1 MSKTEKKE
9 EKKKPVEQDFRPI
22 KELEEAFNNFKECL
36 KERATEYEKDLELTN
51 MKNLILDLGGK
62 IKKGEISEDA
72 PLTTKQRKFV
82 YDKML
87 REVSRGV
94 VEHKTE
100 SEATAIKIS
109 EVIEAILI
117 LLRIELEA
125 KSETCQDLC
134 EVIRSIFD
142 VSLSFW

>member
-1 MSKTEKKE
+1 MTKTDPSG
-9 EKKKPVEQDFRPI
+9 EKKKPVEQDFKPMQ
-22 KELEEAFNNFKECL
+22 ELEKTFDNL
-36 KERATEYEKDLELTN
+36 KEALKAKATEYEKDLELTN
-51 MKNLILDLGGK
+51 LKDLILELAGK

-72 PLTTKQRKFV
+72 PLAPRQKKFI
-82 YDKML
+82 YDKLL
-87 REVSRGV
+87 REAARGV

-100 SEATAIKIS
+100 SETVAQKIA
-109 EVIEAILI
+109 EVLDALLI

-142 VSLSFW
+142 VS

>member
-125 KSETCQDLC
+125 KSGTCQDLC